1 MTAISTFAKEDFI
14 IMKYVRIFFSVLFLL
29 ASLGGLLSYIST
41 KDIVT
46 LIGTVIFSIIAILLL
61 VCKSK
66 SPEEKAIKKEEKAN
80 IKRAKEIER
89 RNSLKG
95 YKTILEHC
103 GGLPMAVNTDCTVI
117 YKPDSFEFIGGGHSI
132 TLDIN
137 KVTDMNIVTNVQIIN
152 GSVGGA
158 ILGNELLGTPGAIIG
173 GSNRKNKTKY
183 LIITYYDN
191 NGNIKHIKFYIDS
204 LNSFTIQSWVNEFK
218 KSNSQAVRH
227 VEL

>member
-1 MTAISTFAKEDFI
+1 MNNKNI
-14 IMKYVRIFFSVLFLL
+14 YRI
-29 ASLGGLLSYIST
+29 LGAAAC
-41 KDIVT
+41 
-46 LIGTVIFSIIAILLL
+46 IFIAIAGIMMYIKTKELNNIAVTVTFFILAIVVL
-61 VCKSK
+61 VYKPK
-66 SPEEKAIKKEEKAN
+66 SPDERAN
-80 IKRAKEIER
+80 IKRATEIEL